1 MILPRLVTPTW
12 GRPSYGGEV
21 ARWAADH
28 LGLELMPWQKQV
40 LDGQLEHD
48 EDGRLAHSISLVS
61 VARQNGKTTA
71 LKALVGWAVTEWH
84 EHLGEPATV
93 ITAAHNLNLAE
104 ALFAELMPLLENRFG
119 AISYKSSGRQQ
130 LTIPGRGSWYIQAA
144 RPGSFHGRSPHLI
157 ILDELWAI
165 GETIVFD
172 GALPSQRA
180 RKTSLMSCW
189 STAGTEESTAF
200 QRLRTQ
206 GLKAIDAGKP
216 TGLYMAEWSPSPDAN
231 VNAGIEVWKQANPAL
246 GNTITVE
253 KLEEEARETANRAA
267 WLRGSLNLWVASA
280 SSWLEPG
287 IWTKREIDEAPDRPA
302 DVLAIEVD
310 VDGMLY
316 GAVAG
321 WKTSDVEVVVS
332 TAFIASSAEE
342 CWARAAEVHPNGPI
356 LYGASL
362 ELTVP
367 PALRRRAQK
376 AGIGEIQ
383 KWTSP
388 IRTAILE
395 GRLQHT
401 GDEML
406 AEHVTRAV
414 AKKINQ
420 GQALVLS
427 TNASPGPIVL
437 CRAMVYAAASCL
449 TRPAA
454 MRPAIYS
461 GRPR

>member
-1 MILPRLVTPTW
+1 METFGGEIAAWSERFLHLPLMDWQRLV
-12 GRPSYGGEV
+12 
-21 ARWAADH
+21 AD
-28 LGLELMPWQKQV
+28 GMF
-40 LDGQLEHD
+40 EHQ
-48 EDGRLAHSISLVS
+48 EDGRLCHSVSLTS
-61 VARQNGKTTA
+61 VARQNGKTHLA
-71 LKALVGWAVTEWH
+71 KSILGWALTEWWQ
-84 EHLGEPATV
+84 HLGEPAVV
-93 ITAAHNLNLAE
+93 ISAAHNLNLAE
-104 ALFAELMPLLENRFG
+104 ALFMELLPILEVQFD
-119 AISYKSSGRQQ
+119 AVSYKSSGRMQA
-130 LTIPGRGSWYIQAA
+130 TIPGMGTWYVQAA

-180 RKTSLMSCW
+180 RKTSQMACF
-189 STAGTEESTAF
+189 STAGTEESVAF

-206 GLKAIDAGKP
+206 GLKTIDSGKP
-216 TGLYMAEWSPSPDAN
+216 GTLFMAEWSPSPDAN
-231 VNAGIEVWKQANPAL
+231 VNAGIEVWRQANPAL
-246 GNTITVE
+246 GYTITEE
-253 KLEEEARETANRAA
+253 KLEEEARETANRSA

-287 IWTKREIDEAPDRPA
+287 VWSNQEIDQVPDRPA
-302 DVLAIEVD
+302 DVLAVEVD
-310 VDGMLY
+310 IDGMLY
-316 GAVAG
+316 GAVQG
-321 WKTSDVEVVVS
+321 WKISDVEVVVS

-342 CWARAAEVHPNGPI
+342 CWERAAQVHPTGPI
-356 LYGASL
+356 IYGASL
-362 ELTVP
+362 EITVP
-367 PALRRRAQK
+367 ASLRKRTQK

-395 GRLQHT
+395 GRLHHT

-437 CRAMVYAAASCL
+437 CRAMVYAAATCL

-454 MRPAIYS
+454 MRPQIYG
-461 GRPR
+461 GRSR